1 MSLHCENAPSILNN
15 SRALSTITPGKTT
28 MYTTDTSPAVFF
40 NKNLSPTMPQAP
52 YRMAWFNLNYLTI
65 NPDKTQA
72 LVLGPIA
79 SNYEFAFRIDNAS
92 VSVSQHLTILEVTL
106 DKLAVGKTYRMSGR
120 QQQ

>member
-15 SRALSTITPGKTT
+15 SRALSTITPEYTT

-52 YRMAWFNLNYLTI
+52 YRMAWFNLNFLTI
-65 NPDKTQA
+65 NPGKTQA

-79 SNYEFAFRIDNAS
+79 SKYEFTFRIDNAS
-92 VSVSQHLTILEVTL
+92 VSVSGQ
-106 DKLAVGKTYRMSGR
+106 VGCGKGV
-120 QQQ
+120 

>member
-1 MSLHCENAPSILNN
+1 
-15 SRALSTITPGKTT
+15 

-40 NKNLSPTMPQAP
+40 NMNLSPTMPQAP

-106 DKLAVGKTYRMSGR
+106 DKLAVGKAYRMSGR

>member
-1 MSLHCENAPSILNN
+1 
-15 SRALSTITPGKTT
+15 

-79 SNYEFAFRIDNAS
+79 SKYEFASRIDNAS
-92 VSVSQHLTILEVTL
+92 VSVSEHLTILGVTL
-106 DKLAVGKTYRMSGR
+106 DKLTVGKAYRVSGR
-120 QQQ
+120 QLQ